1 VHQRASAEVADD
13 ETDVVA
19 DDGGDHRHDDHDGD
33 VHVTRTGEDGRRDQ
47 VGLPGQRDAEVF
59 QQHKSAD
66 REVAVMLHDG
76 LQMPEHARQL
86 GPGHAALPASRC
98 LQPIHGSIKRLE
110 PPPIR

>member
-1 VHQRASAEVADD
+1 MADD

-19 DDGGDHRHDDHDGD
+19 DDGGDHRDDDHDGD

-66 REVAVMLHDG
+66 REVAVTLS
-76 LQMPEHARQL
+76 
-86 GPGHAALPASRC
+86 AAHPRFD
-98 LQPIHGSIKRLE
+98 QTPE